1 MQTTT
6 SSPVDLDLRWRPD
19 DNRGP
24 ACGYTFRKKTCLKSG
39 AHYCEPRA
47 DRVVLFFARMLVHI
61 KGPLQRTP
69 FILLHWQE
77 FEIIRPLFG
86 EVLWDEEWGQYAR
99 RYRI

>member
-6 SSPVDLDLRWRPD
+6 SSPVDLDARWRPGD
-19 DNRGP
+19 KTGP
-24 ACGYTFRKKTCLKSG
+24 TCGYTFRGKTCLKSG

-69 FILLHWQE
+69 FILRDWQE
-77 FEIIRPLFG
+77 DDIILP
-86 EVLWDEEWGQYAR
+86 VVGQGVW
-99 RYRI
+99 